1 MEENKNNSLI
11 KVENR
16 KRCELEGVKK
26 LDSFDDKEFL
36 VETYLGYLHI
46 KGKDL
51 SLGNMNM
58 DEGLLTING
67 TIDSLNYLN
76 KNTSKE
82 GSFIKKLFK

>member
-1 MEENKNNSLI
+1 MEENKSVSLI

-16 KRCELEGVKK
+16 KRCELDGVKK

-67 TIDSLNYLN
+67 TIDSLTYLN